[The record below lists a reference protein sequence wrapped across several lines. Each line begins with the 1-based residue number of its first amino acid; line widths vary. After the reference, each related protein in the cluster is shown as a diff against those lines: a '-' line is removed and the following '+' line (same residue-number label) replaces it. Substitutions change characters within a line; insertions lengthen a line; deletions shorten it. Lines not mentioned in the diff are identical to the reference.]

1 MLFGLGD
8 DLIVSWAPGPLRPP
22 TPDGE
27 VHVWRAWLDR
37 DGWPDQSAL
46 PDAERRRAEEIQIEG
61 RRERWVAARGALR
74 MTLARY
80 TGVDPVGLAL
90 ESDDRGKPRLADRPA
105 VRFNLSHSAGLALI
119 AIATLRDVGVDL
131 ERAKPGRPDAYYRDW
146 VRREAVAKCTGS
158 GLGGSPPEEPI
169 WVSDLDPGPGWIAA
183 VALRGE
189 GELRRRRFELD
200 PAG

>member
-8 DLIVSWAPGPLRPP
+8 DLTVSWAPGPLRPP
-22 TPDGE
+22 IPDGE

-37 DGWPDQSAL
+37 HGWIDQSAL

-80 TGVDPVGLAL
+80 MRQDPVGLAL
-90 ESDDRGKPRLADRPA
+90 VTDDGGKPRIACSSA
-105 VRFNLSHSAGLALI
+105 VRFNLSHSDGLALI

-131 ERAKPGRPDAYYRDW
+131 ERTKPGRPDGYYRDW
-146 VRREAVAKCTGS
+146 VRREATVKCTGA
-158 GLGGSPPEEPI
+158 GLGGPPPQEPI
-169 WVSDLDPGPGWIAA
+169 WVFDLDPGPGWIAA
-183 VALRGE
+183 IALRGE
-189 GELRRRRFELD
+189 GELRQRRFELD
-200 PAG
+200 PG